1 MNDVTTRLATL
12 EDIEMLLEF
21 EQGVINFERPFDPTL
36 KEKTTYY
43 DIPEMIA
50 STEVV
55 LLVAVLGSEIIAS
68 GYARI
73 EVAKPYLKHRQY
85 AYLGFMFVTPSYRG
99 KGVNGIILEALK
111 TWVLSKNI
119 SEVRLDV
126 YSDNPSAIKAY
137 EKAGFKKHLIN
148 MRKGLSM

>member
-1 MNDVTTRLATL
+1 MNVTTRIATL
-12 EDIEMLLEF
+12 EDIETLLEF

-36 KEKTTYY
+36 KKETTYY

-50 STEVV
+50 SSEVL
-55 LLVAVLGSEIIAS
+55 LLVAVLDTEIIAS

-73 EVAKPYLKHRQY
+73 EAAKPYLKHQQY
-85 AYLGFMFVTPSYRG
+85 AYLGFMFVTPNHRG
-99 KGVNGIILEALK
+99 KGVNGVVLEALNV
-111 TWVLSKNI
+111 WIRSKNI

-126 YSDNPSAIKAY
+126 YSENPSAIKAY

-148 MRKGLSM
+148 MRKGLST

>member
-1 MNDVTTRLATL
+1 MSLTTATL
-12 EDIEMLLEF
+12 EDIETLLEF

-36 KEKTTYY
+36 KKETTYY

-50 STEVV
+50 SSEVL
-55 LLVAVLGSEIIAS
+55 LLVAVLDTEIIAS

-73 EVAKPYLKHRQY
+73 EAAKPYLKHQQY
-85 AYLGFMFVTPSYRG
+85 AYLGFMFVTPNHRG
-99 KGVNGIILEALK
+99 KGVNGVVLEALNV
-111 TWVLSKNI
+111 WIRSKNI

-126 YSDNPSAIKAY
+126 YSENPSAIKAY

-148 MRKGLSM
+148 MRKGLSS